1 MKNLYKNILSVSLLM
16 CFALSASAQVTQIF
30 VPENNPKSNVKPKII
45 IEDNQ
50 LFAITSSGVYSQHL
64 DNSGNLTAKTLLPC
78 EFFTSFDY
86 EVQDLAVKGDT
97 IYVATTNYF
106 QDKNAILASYDR
118 GETWID
124 LDTWEGLGEFYNHQ
138 PAIRRGEIGNTNEII
153 VVIGSKIFYTSDF
166 GKTWECKGEN
176 RYQYIKAHPLDSK
189 ISIARFVS
197 WTDQLDNIEFKITY
211 DFGQTWQDFGD
222 GFIEG
227 NYAAFHYS
235 DSNIIVAVGTP
246 TVVSKDCG
254 KTFEYT
260 RDKWSNSDDVIGISR
275 CDFDTRGSNRLYG
288 VRNNLLLYSDDFG
301 ASWKKVCKIGN
312 VEADYIRNFTQK
324 GNKIYAITDNY
335 KAYQIDLSLLE
346 ASIDAVSAE
355 NMGVTLSVVGDMLKV
370 NAETPVTNIEVYNI
384 SGIKLL
390 SQVMTDGAVDIANLL
405 QGTYVARLQ
414 TADGRSLS
422 VKFNK

>member
-16 CFALSASAQVTQIF
+16 CFVLSAVAQVTQIF

-153 VVIGSKIFYTSDF
+153 AITMTHKLLILITALVLAGCV
-166 GKTWECKGEN
+166 GKTRTNNTHNTEPTANE
-176 RYQYIKAHPLDSK
+176 S
-189 ISIARFVS
+189 SIA
-197 WTDQLDNIEFKITY
+197 
-211 DFGQTWQDFGD
+211 
-222 GFIEG
+222 
-227 NYAAFHYS
+227 A
-235 DSNIIVAVGTP
+235 DSMYVNPAVIQNWMRSGLH
-246 TVVSKDCG
+246 
-254 KTFEYT
+254 
-260 RDKWSNSDDVIGISR
+260 
-275 CDFDTRGSNRLYG
+275 RL
-288 VRNNLLLYSDDFG
+288 
-301 ASWKKVCKIGN
+301 
-312 VEADYIRNFTQK
+312 
-324 GNKIYAITDNY
+324 
-335 KAYQIDLSLLE
+335 
-346 ASIDAVSAE
+346 
-355 NMGVTLSVVGDMLKV
+355 
-370 NAETPVTNIEVYNI
+370 
-384 SGIKLL
+384 
-390 SQVMTDGAVDIANLL
+390 
-405 QGTYVARLQ
+405 
-414 TADGRSLS
+414 
-422 VKFNK
+422 